1 MSFQTPRRQKRSC
14 LQCQKAKKACDGYA
28 LNRDPA
34 PISSPASSSN
44 SSTSSDQDHVS
55 SILPC
60 SYCQKTFKACSLN
73 SIWGLARIRVGQGSY
88 DPNVPPAFK
97 NRVSNQTESGGSLSP
112 IKAEAATSSVVKSS
126 SQWDAEPIQY
136 HQQLANGE
144 QKVSTILSP
153 FAYGVSMTT
162 TFNNQIIARSLLYI
176 YHEVLE
182 NNMSCWIS
190 KVTCPY
196 SMSYSSQE
204 SITLAHND
212 ATHWHGAFG
221 ATNPFYQYVFWLDG
235 ATKGF
240 SFAAQWTQK
249 QARKQT
255 ELSTSIRHQYH
266 SDTSATMAMDYSLQL
281 QLWKQ
286 ARTALQQNTEIEC
299 FRIVYAEFIFGIT
312 ERPEPRYIQGYNN
325 QKYDT
330 CLSRDRHSAIHF
342 IEHVMSNERPS
353 VHLEQAARKVS
364 ALKYRFDME
373 EPKSKIGPRDNYAF
387 QRRRTV
393 GFIYWLLVMF
403 DTVISP
409 MSKRPVVIP
418 DEYCMPDSIV
428 NTEDKSCRWRLDMFL
443 KDDSEMPQSLRWPC
457 SEEVASRAMIKA
469 VPIKVLLYRQLS
481 YIQNALQK
489 KSSIQNIIDATK
501 GAITVCR
508 YWDMTYASFFQDM
521 LRGYDKVSSKL
532 KSWAVCIFTAWNL
545 GTLVLAD
552 LSELVHE
559 KAAIGDKISHTLNN
573 YVDIRRSSAINL
585 AELAG
590 AVVPHKTSHVE
601 QLPNGH
607 ATVQENPVL
616 TDPCTSILVE
626 AFTRSSLYHLS
637 TLYELRSYE
646 RFDVEMEGF
655 RQSLQWLE
663 SCVRALMCVSK
674 RSKLAEFIAESLL
687 AALRN
692 L

>member
-1 MSFQTPRRQKRSC
+1 MT
-14 LQCQKAKKACDGYA
+14 
-28 LNRDPA
+28 
-34 PISSPASSSN
+34 I
-44 SSTSSDQDHVS
+44 DQDHVS
-55 SILPC
+55 SIRPC

-73 SIWGLARIRVGQGSY
+73 SIWGLARTRVNQGSY
-88 DPNVPPAFK
+88 DPNVPRVSK
-97 NRVSNQTESGGSLSP
+97 NRFSNRTESEGSLSP
-112 IKAEAATSSVVKSS
+112 FRAEAATSSFIKST
-126 SQWDAEPIQY
+126 SQSDAEPSQY
-136 HQQLANGE
+136 YQQRANGE
-144 QKVSTILSP
+144 QKISTVLSP
-153 FAYGVSMTT
+153 FAFSVSMTT
-162 TFNNQIIARSLLYI
+162 AFNSQLITRSLLYI
-176 YHEVLE
+176 YHDALE
-182 NNMSCWIS
+182 NNLSCWIS
-190 KVTCPY
+190 EVTCPY
-196 SMSYSSQE
+196 SISHSSQE
-204 SITLAHND
+204 SIALAHND
-212 ATHWHGAFG
+212 AAHSSRTFG
-221 ATNPFYQYVFWLDG
+221 TTNPFYQYMFWLDG
-235 ATKGF
+235 ATQGF
-240 SFAAQWTQK
+240 CKPLSHKDNIAVSRTLHLCILAFAAQWTQE

-255 ELSTSIRHQYH
+255 ALSTSIGRQYY
-266 SDTSATMAMDYSLQL
+266 SDTPATMPMDYSLQL

-312 ERPEPRYIQGYNN
+312 ESPEPRYNQDYNT
-325 QKYDT
+325 QKDDS
-330 CLSRDRHSAIHF
+330 CLSRDQHSAIHF
-342 IEHVMSNERPS
+342 IGHVMSNERPS
-353 VHLEQAARKVS
+353 VYLEQATRKVS

-373 EPKSKIGPRDNYAF
+373 ELKSKSGPRDTYAL

-409 MSKRPVVIP
+409 LSKRPVVIA
-418 DEYCMPDSIV
+418 DEHCMPDSIV

-457 SEEVASRAMIKA
+457 SEDVASRAMIKA

-481 YIQNALQK
+481 YIQNALQN

-508 YWDMTYASFFQDM
+508 YWDMAYGLFFQGM
-521 LRGYDKVSSKL
+521 LRGHDKVSSKL

-559 KAAIGDKISHTLNN
+559 KAAAIGDKISHTPNS
-573 YVDIRRSSAINL
+573 YMDIRRSSAINL

-607 ATVQENPVL
+607 ATVQENPLL
-616 TDPCTSILVE
+616 TDPCASILVE

-637 TLYELRSYE
+637 TIYELKSYE

-674 RSKLAEFIAESLL
+674 RSKLAESIAEILL